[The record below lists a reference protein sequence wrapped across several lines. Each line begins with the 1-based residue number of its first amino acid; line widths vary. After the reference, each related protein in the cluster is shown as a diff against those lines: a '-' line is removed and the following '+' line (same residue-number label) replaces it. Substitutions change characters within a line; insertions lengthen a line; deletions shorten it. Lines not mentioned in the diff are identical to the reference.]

1 MKKYNDDVSVLLI
14 TLNNASD
21 IDRVLSSILKS
32 NPGQLI
38 ISDGG
43 SSDETVELSK
53 KYTSDVYVGDKGRS
67 NQINLGLTKANGKY
81 IIFIEGDHEYSENF
95 ISELKNEFNS
105 NDFFGLQAT
114 LECQLENNFFE
125 KGISQFYKIHQYK
138 KGQKEMIGG
147 PNIFNYDNYMSQLSN
162 INTQGYGVDT
172 ALGEILKRKNLKV
185 GLGHTV
191 AFQHQVLDYKIF
203 LKKYFYYGK
212 GDYDFY
218 RNHKSEWTTRRKLE
232 SVFHVFNRYV
242 IDYPAKSFIVGKPHI
257 AIPYLW
263 ASAVVRYC
271 GWIYSFLKNIRR

>member
-1 MKKYNDDVSVLLI
+1 MKKYNEDVSVLLI

-53 KYTSDVYVGDKGRS
+53 KYTSDVYVGVKGRS
-67 NQINLGLTKANGKY
+67 NQINLGLTKATGKF

-95 ISELKNEFNS
+95 ISELKDEFQS
-105 NDFFGLQAT
+105 SDFFGLQAT
-114 LECQLENNFFE
+114 LECQLKNNFFE
-125 KGISQFYKIHQYK
+125 KGIAQVYKIHQCK
-138 KGQKEMIGG
+138 KGQKKMIGG
-147 PNIFNYDNYMSQLSN
+147 PSIFNRENYLAHFSN
-162 INTQGYGVDT
+162 LNALGYSADT
-172 ALGEILKRKNLKV
+172 ELGEILKRKNLKV

-203 LKKYFYYGK
+203 FNKYFNYGK
-212 GDYDFY
+212 GDYEFY
-218 RNHKSEWTTRRKLE
+218 KSHRKQWTTRRKLK
-232 SVFHVFNRYV
+232 SIFHVFNRHV
-242 IDYPAKSFIVGKPHI
+242 IDYPAKSFSVGKPHI

-263 ASAVVRYC
+263 ASAVIRYY
-271 GWIYSFLKNIRR
+271 GWVYSLICNIGK